1 MKRYSIRRQVAW
13 LTLVPSF
20 FMVVGLGSA
29 FLSSRFAD
37 MDKEL
42 LEHGKIFA
50 RQLASSSEY
59 GVFSNNQEFLQ
70 TIANGILQQ
79 DDVNGLI
86 ILDSASEV
94 LVSAGKFS
102 SSVKKE
108 FVGANVGGSQPVS
121 AAERVDLLTPIRS
134 NAQSHWIYQPIVPV
148 QVSLDDFQTRSS
160 SHQIGAVIVE
170 MDRTRTEALKTKML
184 QWTLVTA
191 LIFLVFSLYLALLAS
206 RNITS
211 PIRKLSEAVQAIG
224 KGHLDTRISQ
234 HTHINELEILAQGI
248 NEMAAQLQ
256 QDRAGLQQKIDEA
269 THVLRAKTEEAERAS
284 HDKSRFLA
292 IASHDLR
299 QPLHALGLYASEL
312 QRRVSNDEQRQL
324 LGRMEYSIEA
334 LSTLLNALL
343 DISKLDAGVII
354 PQLQACDINAMLGD
368 IVAGHQMLAG
378 IKNVRLIT
386 RPCSRARFVTS
397 DPLLLERILVNLVSN
412 AIRYSYPKGCV
423 LIACRL
429 RKGFLRIEVR
439 DNGVGISKNDQEN
452 IFREFYQLAQPHLD
466 ASKGLGLGLAIVDRL
481 VKLLGHRIELRSR
494 PARGSVFALEVPIDR
509 RPASRV
515 AAETARDSFSE
526 EVRDAEPSTLQ
537 GKKFLVVDDDAP
549 VLSGTADMLAS
560 WGCKVDTATS
570 LEQVEQL
577 LRNGMTW
584 DFIVSDYQ
592 LENEV
597 SGIDVIAMVRGHAN
611 RQIPCILISGDTS
624 PALLKLASINGH
636 QLLHKPVRPAKLR
649 SLIIYE
655 LEKSGAASG

>member
-1 MKRYSIRRQVAW
+1 MKRYSIRRQIAW
-13 LTLVPSF
+13 LTLIPSF
-20 FMVVGLGSA
+20 FMVVGLGA
-29 FLSSRFAD
+29 VFLSSRFAD
-37 MDKEL
+37 MDKDL
-42 LEHGKIFA
+42 LEHGKIFV

-59 GVFSNNQEFLQ
+59 GVFSNNREFLQ

-79 DDVNGLI
+79 EDVNGVI

-94 LVSAGKFS
+94 LVSAGRFS
-102 SSVKKE
+102 SSAKKE
-108 FVGANVGGSQPVS
+108 FVGENVGGSQPG
-121 AAERVDLLTPIRS
+121 AASEGVNLLTPIRS
-134 NAQSHWIYQPIVPV
+134 NVESHWIYQPIVPV
-148 QVSLDDFQTRSS
+148 QVSLDDFQTRPSV
-160 SHQIGAVIVE
+160 HQIGAVIVE
-170 MDRTRTEALKTKML
+170 MDRKRTQALKMEML
-184 QWTLVTA
+184 QWTLATV
-191 LIFLVFSLYLALLAS
+191 LLFLAFSLYLALLAS
-206 RNITS
+206 RNITR

-224 KGHLDTRISQ
+224 KGNLDTRISQ
-234 HTHINELEILAQGI
+234 HTPINELEILAQGI

-256 QDRAGLQQKIDEA
+256 HDRAGLQQKIDEA

-343 DISKLDAGVII
+343 DISKLDAGVIV
-354 PQLQACDINAMLGD
+354 PQFQACDIDAMLDG

-378 IKNVRLIT
+378 IKNIRLII
-386 RPCSRARFVTS
+386 RPCPRARFVTS

-412 AIRYSYPKGCV
+412 AIRYSYPNGCV

-439 DNGVGISKNDQEN
+439 DNGVGISKSDQEN

-466 ASKGLGLGLAIVDRL
+466 ANKGLGLGLAIVDRL

-494 PARGSVFALEVPIDR
+494 PARGSVFALEVPVDR
-509 RPASRV
+509 RPASRAV
-515 AAETARDSFSE
+515 AGTARDSSPDE
-526 EVRDAEPSTLQ
+526 AQDAEPSTLH

-560 WGCKVDTATS
+560 WGCEVDTATS
-570 LEQVEQL
+570 LAQVEQL
-577 LRNGMTW
+577 LRKGTTW

-649 SLIIYE
+649 SLIIYA